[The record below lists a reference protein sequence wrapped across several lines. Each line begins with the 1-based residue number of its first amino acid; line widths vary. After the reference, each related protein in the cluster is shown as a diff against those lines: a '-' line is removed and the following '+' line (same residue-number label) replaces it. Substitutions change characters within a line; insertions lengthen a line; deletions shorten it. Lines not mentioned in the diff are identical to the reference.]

1 MNNDT
6 LSLTSDKVY
15 ESSDVTFNDTIF
27 KELNNTKNTNKTVSG
42 YDSFLCDNFLPS
54 ESVLA
59 TEWFQTTVYFLY
71 GIIFVVA
78 LVGNALVCYVVWSSP
93 RMKTVTNFFIV
104 NLAFSDILMTFFCVP
119 TSFVSTLILQYWPF
133 GAEMCPSVN
142 YSQAVSVL
150 VSAYTL
156 IAISIDRYIAIMWP
170 LKPRMSKGQAKLSIL
185 AVWLVALTTSSPIA
199 MVSCLSQPDPRY
211 IVCNRYVCSEQWPT
225 TQQQYYYSIALL
237 ILQYFVPFVVLIFTY
252 MSIGIRVWGKRPPGE
267 AENTRDQ
274 RMARSKRK
282 MVKMMII
289 VVAVFTTCWL
299 PYNALL
305 LLLHNNEGVSSWSG
319 LPFIWAA
326 LHWLAMSHSCYN
338 PVIYCWMNARFRT
351 GFITAFSRIPGLS
364 RYLKDSRINTHHHS
378 DIPGMALAGVDGANN
393 SVLKRINTCTT
404 YVSVRRKAGSNHG
417 MPVRSASFRHTD
429 TFKPASSQSQR
440 HFIKLELQHEESI

>member
-142 YSQAVSVL
+142 YSQVINFL
-150 VSAYTL
+150 Y
-156 IAISIDRYIAIMWP
+156 
-170 LKPRMSKGQAKLSIL
+170 
-185 AVWLVALTTSSPIA
+185 
-199 MVSCLSQPDPRY
+199 
-211 IVCNRYVCSEQWPT
+211 
-225 TQQQYYYSIALL
+225 
-237 ILQYFVPFVVLIFTY
+237 VLIYT
-252 MSIGIRVWGKRPPGE
+252 
-267 AENTRDQ
+267 
-274 RMARSKRK
+274 
-282 MVKMMII
+282 II
-289 VVAVFTTCWL
+289 ISCVFL
-299 PYNALL
+299 
-305 LLLHNNEGVSSWSG
+305 
-319 LPFIWAA
+319 
-326 LHWLAMSHSCYN
+326 
-338 PVIYCWMNARFRT
+338 
-351 GFITAFSRIPGLS
+351 
-364 RYLKDSRINTHHHS
+364 
-378 DIPGMALAGVDGANN
+378 
-393 SVLKRINTCTT
+393 
-404 YVSVRRKAGSNHG
+404 
-417 MPVRSASFRHTD
+417 
-429 TFKPASSQSQR
+429 
-440 HFIKLELQHEESI
+440 